1 VIKEERR
8 LNEKLM
14 EAKMRI
20 DEMGQSIEQ
29 KRRYRKQYE
38 QSEEERQLGV
48 LDEIKNKRILF
59 SRYED

>member
-1 VIKEERR
+1 
-8 LNEKLM
+8 
-14 EAKMRI
+14 MRI